1 MKKKFKSLH
10 ALCVFCNF
18 ANEEIRIT
26 NYKNQYLKQKWQNWI

>member
-18 ANEEIRIT
+18 ATEEIRIT
-26 NYKNQYLKQKWQNWI
+26 NYKINI